1 MSISVR
7 LVMPEDREQLR
18 GLARAAAAES
28 EPDLGFDDAT
38 FGESFGMAVTGS
50 LTLYVA
56 EHKGRL
62 LGFALCD
69 LDGWYF
75 TAGFSAVLHVLYVAP
90 DYRGTRAPALLMQ
103 QFIDWGRDTVRAKRL
118 YLGINTGFRPGY
130 TARFFEKF
138 GARQVGPLMVI
149 GHG

>member
-1 MSISVR
+1 
-7 LVMPEDREQLR
+7 MPGDREQLR
-18 GLARAAAAES
+18 GLARAAADES
-28 EPDLGFDDAT
+28 ERDLGFDDDT
-38 FGESFGMAVTGS
+38 FAASFGMAVTGS

-56 EHKGRL
+56 EYREKL

-75 TAGFSAVLHVLYVAP
+75 AAGFSAVLHVLYVAP

-103 QFIDWGRDTVRAKRL
+103 QFIEWGRNIARARRL
-118 YLGINTGFRPGY
+118 YLGVNTGFRPDH

-149 GHG
+149 GDG

>member
-7 LVMPEDREQLR
+7 LAMPGDREQLR
-18 GLARAAAAES
+18 ALARAAAAES
-28 EPDLGFDDAT
+28 EPDLGFDDDT
-38 FGESFGMAVTGS
+38 FDTSFGMAVTGS

-56 EHKGRL
+56 EFKERL

-75 TAGFSAVLHVLYVAP
+75 SAGFSAVLHILYVAP
-90 DYRGTRAPALLMQ
+90 DYRGTRAPALLLQ
-103 QFIDWGRDTVRAKRL
+103 QFVDWGRDAVRAKRL
-118 YLGINTGFRPGY
+118 YLGVNTGFRPGH

-149 GHG
+149 DRG